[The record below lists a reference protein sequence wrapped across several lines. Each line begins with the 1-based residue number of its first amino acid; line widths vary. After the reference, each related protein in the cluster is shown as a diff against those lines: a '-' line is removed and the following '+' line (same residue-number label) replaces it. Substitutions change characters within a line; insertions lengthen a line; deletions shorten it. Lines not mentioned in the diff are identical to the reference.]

1 MICASIAEKDV
12 EVCLKAIEKVEM
24 AEVRIDLTE
33 FNDEEIRKVFS
44 QRKKL
49 IATCRPGKIKDRE
62 RSHILKIAIE
72 SGATYV
78 DVEYEA
84 PVEYKND
91 LIDFAHSHQ
100 CDVIISYHNYEKTPD
115 LEELERIVQE
125 CYTQGADLA
134 KIATHVNVNRDNS
147 KILSLYKAPGRLVA
161 IGMGDLGRISRIVA
175 PFLGAEF
182 TFASL
187 NEAGA
192 TAPGQISYNKLNQF
206 ILEIQQI

>member
-1 MICASIAEKDV
+1 MICASIAEKDL
-12 EVCLKAIEKVEM
+12 EVCLKAVEKVEM
-24 AEVRIDLTE
+24 AEIRIDLTE
-33 FNDEEIRKVFS
+33 FSDEEIRKVFS

-49 IATCRPGKIKDRE
+49 IATCRPGKIKDNDRALM
-62 RSHILKIAIE
+62 LKVAIV

-78 DVEYEA
+78 DVEFEA
-84 PVEYKND
+84 PEAYKND

-115 LEELERIVQE
+115 LEELEQIVQQ
-125 CYTQGADLA
+125 CYAQGADLA

-161 IGMGDLGRISRIVA
+161 VGMGDLGRISRIVA

-182 TFASL
+182 TYASL

-192 TAPGQISYNKLNQF
+192 TAPGQISYEKLNQF
-206 ILEIQQI
+206 IMEIQQI

>member
-1 MICASIAEKDV
+1 MICASIAEKDL
-12 EVCLKAIEKVEM
+12 EVCLKAIERVEM
-24 AEVRIDLTE
+24 AEIRIDLTE

-49 IATCRPGKIKDRE
+49 IATCRPGKIKDKDRALM
-62 RSHILKIAIE
+62 LKVAIE
-72 SGATYV
+72 SGSTYV
-78 DVEYEA
+78 DIEYEA
-84 PVEYKND
+84 PEVYKNN

-115 LEELERIVQE
+115 LDELERIVQE
-125 CYTQGADLA
+125 CYKQGADLA

-147 KILSLYKAPGRLVA
+147 KIISLYKAPGRLVA

-182 TFASL
+182 TYASL
-187 NEAGA
+187 NETVA
-192 TAPGQISYNKLNQF
+192 TAPGQISYEKLSQF